1 MKNQT
6 NNITEVLLMSN
17 KPLVPGAK
25 DALNKMRT
33 EYANEIGIKLN
44 EAYKGNIPSKEN
56 GNIGGPIGG
65 MMTKKMVEAF
75 EKKLVDK

>member
-1 MKNQT
+1 
-6 NNITEVLLMSN
+6 MSK
-17 KPLVPGAK
+17 KPLVPEAK
-25 DALNKMRT
+25 DALDKIKT

-44 EAYKGNIPSKEN
+44 EGYKGNVPSREN

-65 MMTKKMVEAF
+65 LMTKKMVEAF